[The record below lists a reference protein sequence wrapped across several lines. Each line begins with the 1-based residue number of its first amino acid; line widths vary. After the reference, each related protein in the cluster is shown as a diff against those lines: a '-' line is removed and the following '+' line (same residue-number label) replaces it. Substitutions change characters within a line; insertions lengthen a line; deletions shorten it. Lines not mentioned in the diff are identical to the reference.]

1 MNNVK
6 SSYPIF
12 RFLKKV
18 LLKVSTIVPFFF
30 NERYPIVGSNA
41 FNKAR
46 FTVVVSQIGGIEW
59 TIHMIIKK
67 KRKKK
72 NGQFILAK

>member
-1 MNNVK
+1 M
-6 SSYPIF
+6 
-12 RFLKKV
+12 
-18 LLKVSTIVPFFF
+18 
-30 NERYPIVGSNA
+30 GSNA

-67 KRKKK
+67 KKKK
-72 NGQFILAK
+72 EWTIHISKMKQKHIYEQMKL